1 MNDPHGIPQPP
12 PPNRCVLVV
21 DDAASIHEDYR
32 RALCAASVTTPG
44 LDQTAAA
51 LFGTAEAPAQ
61 RQHAFTMDSAFQG
74 KDAVEM
80 VRRAMEQGRRYSVAF
95 VDMRMP
101 PGWDGVETVENLW
114 KADPEIEVVI
124 CTAYSDHTWGEVTDR
139 LRHTDRL
146 LLLRKPFDPAEA
158 WQMANAL
165 SQKWDLRRRIETQV
179 ASLASSNESLR
190 AEVAR
195 RKLAENSAV
204 HASLHDALTGL
215 PNRPMLTDRLDRAL
229 RRAQRDPSFK
239 FAVLFLDLDNFKL
252 VNDSLGHDAGDTLLR
267 EFAARLS
274 NSLRRVDTLSKSDA
288 SAGRLG
294 GDEFVVVLEGIRQRS
309 DAVLVAERISEVL
322 TQPFHLAGQDVRV
335 TASVGI
341 SFSDTTGASTNA
353 NSILQQADTAM
364 YRAKGSGKARHAL
377 FDHTMH
383 EQVIERLRLENDLR
397 FALDR
402 GELRLAYQPIIHL
415 SDGVIKGFE
424 ALLRW
429 RHPVLGDIPPERFIP
444 IAEELGF
451 INDIGSW
458 VLATACRDVG
468 TWNRTSGIDPPVCV
482 NVNLSKRQLW
492 SSRIVDEIQAIVSST
507 SIEPSWLSVEVTESM
522 IMAEPQNV
530 RERLLRLRDM
540 GVSTQ
545 IDDFGTGHSSLSC
558 LHHFPIDILKVD
570 KAFVGTTVFKRDYA
584 AVIAA
589 IATLAHNLGAKV
601 TAEGVET
608 EAQLAM
614 LLAVD
619 CDYGQGFLFS
629 RPVEADRVLEM
640 ITNRRTWRQA
650 A

>member
-1 MNDPHGIPQPP
+1 MPLRSKKPSSSGHEGTVFAPGKHTTPL
-12 PPNRCVLVV
+12 PNRRVLVV
-21 DDAASIHEDYR
+21 DGDAAAIESYR
-32 RALCAASVTTPG
+32 SALCAPPG
-44 LDQTAAA
+44 PRPQSGECFTVDTCRTRAEALQHLRRAAA
-51 LFGTAEAPAQ
+51 NGE
-61 RQHAFTMDSAFQG
+61 
-74 KDAVEM
+74 
-80 VRRAMEQGRRYSVAF
+80 RYSVAF
-95 VDMRMP
+95 VDMREP
-101 PGWDGVETVENLW
+101 PAWEGVEIVENLW
-114 KADPEIEVVI
+114 REDAEIEIVL
-124 CTAYSDHTWGEVTDR
+124 CSAFSGHTWGEITAR
-139 LRHTDRL
+139 LGHTDRL
-146 LLLRKPFDPAEA
+146 LLLRKPFDHAEA

-165 SQKWDLRRRIETQV
+165 SQKWDLHRHVETQV
-179 ASLASSNESLR
+179 TSLAASNESLR

-195 RKLAENSAV
+195 RKLAESSAV

-267 EFAARLS
+267 EFAARLAT
-274 NSLRRVDTLSKSDA
+274 SLRRVDTLSKSDA

-322 TQPFHLAGQDVRV
+322 TQPFHLSGQDVRV
-335 TASVGI
+335 TASIGI
-341 SFSDTTGASTNA
+341 SFSDTTTGPSATA
-353 NSILQQADTAM
+353 DSILQQADTAM

-397 FALDR
+397 FALER

-444 IAEELGF
+444 IAEELGL
-451 INDIGSW
+451 INEIGSW
-458 VLATACRDVG
+458 VISTACRDVG
-468 TWNRTSGIDPPVCV
+468 AWNRTSGIEPPVCV

-492 SSRIVDEIQAIVSST
+492 SSRIVDEIQAIISGA

-522 IMAEPQNV
+522 IMAEPQSV

-629 RPVEADRVLEM
+629 RPVEADKVLEM